1 LKKNSVLAE
10 VSFFPGNGARKIVV
24 VAVCDSVNHRPV
36 GNPKRKV

>member
-1 LKKNSVLAE
+1 LFSFQDHQSL
-10 VSFFPGNGARKIVV
+10 VSRPPLPEGA